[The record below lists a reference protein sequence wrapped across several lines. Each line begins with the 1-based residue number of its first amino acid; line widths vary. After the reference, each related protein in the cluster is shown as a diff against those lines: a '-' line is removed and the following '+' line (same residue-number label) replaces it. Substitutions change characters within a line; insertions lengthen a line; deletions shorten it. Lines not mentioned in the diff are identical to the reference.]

1 MRLAAVGRHAVHDVQ
16 AQAEVEAVAAARVSN
31 EERVQEGSMSEHLTP
46 DPRLD
51 AAIDGRTL
59 GWLVANSADRTG
71 WTPAQVAA
79 EKAYG
84 IARLNEKV
92 G

>member
-1 MRLAAVGRHAVHDVQ
+1 
-16 AQAEVEAVAAARVSN
+16 
-31 EERVQEGSMSEHLTP
+31 MSEHLTP